1 MEQVARHGRR
11 RWRRRGPAGKIGP
24 IPHPPEPRQGRPT
37 TDDDAPETAA
47 GAAETRARVGL
58 RSPAPQLPD
67 APARPPD
74 APVSGRAFGA
84 LRHRNFRVFYLGQL
98 LSLGGSWMQS
108 TAQGWLVLELT
119 GSALKLGIVTAVAS
133 LPTLLFTLW
142 AGDLADRHD
151 KRRIILAAQGVA
163 LLSAL
168 SLAVLTGAGAVTFA
182 WLLVLVFALGTAS
195 AFEIPTRQAFFVELV
210 GPRDL
215 PNAIALNSAAF
226 NATRI
231 VGPALAGVLIG
242 TAGIAACFYANAA
255 SYLAVIAGLLM
266 MRLPRFVPVAR
277 AGSTL
282 ESIREGLAYIRGD
295 RLARTLVWMVAGL
308 SVTALPYVMLLPVF
322 ARDVLKVGAPGL
334 GTMLAA
340 SGAGAL
346 AAGVALAAWGAR
358 VRRGPLILGASA
370 AFALLLLGFA
380 LTRSFP
386 LGLAVL
392 AAGGFAMIL
401 NNASVNALLQSRV
414 PDRLRGRVMSVYV
427 FMFVGM
433 APLGALQAGA
443 LARFLGAPAA
453 LAVGALGFLAIVG
466 WVAAR
471 VPELRRAA

>member
-1 MEQVARHGRR
+1 VEAAP
-11 RWRRRGPAGKIGP
+11 RG
-24 IPHPPEPRQGRPT
+24 E
-37 TDDDAPETAA
+37 ES
-47 GAAETRARVGL
+47 RARAGL

-84 LRHRNFRVFYLGQL
+84 LLHRNFRVFYVGQL

-119 GSALKLGIVTAVAS
+119 GSALKLGIVTATAS

-151 KRRIILAAQGVA
+151 KRRILLMAQAVSLLAALA
-163 LLSAL
+163 
-168 SLAVLTGAGAVTFA
+168 LAVLTGAGAITFA
-182 WLLVLVFALGTAS
+182 WVLVLVFVLGTAS
-195 AFEIPTRQAFFVELV
+195 AFELPTRQAFFVELV

-231 VGPALAGVLIG
+231 VGPALAGVAIG
-242 TAGIAACFYANAA
+242 TLGIAACFYANAV
-255 SYLAVIAGLLM
+255 SYLAVVAGLLM
-266 MRLPRFVPVAR
+266 IRLRPFVPPVR
-277 AGSTL
+277 AGTTL

-295 RLARTLVWMVAGL
+295 RLARTLVGMVAGL

-322 ARDVLKVGAPGL
+322 ARDVMHVGAPGL
-334 GTMLAA
+334 GAMLSV

-358 VRRGPLILGASA
+358 VPRGPMILGAST
-370 AFALLLLGFA
+370 AFALLMLAFS
-380 LTRSFP
+380 LTRSLA
-386 LGLAVL
+386 LGLPIL

-433 APLGALQAGA
+433 TPLGSLQAGA
-443 LARFLGAPAA
+443 LARLYGAPTA
-453 LAVGALGFLAIVG
+453 LAVGALALLVVVG

-471 VPELRRAA
+471 VPELRRAV